1 MPIPWNSKNHP
12 SGPYPIASDVWE
24 GVCVAAFVSTDR
36 GKKEATTPVL
46 LKLGTGQH
54 HPLSEASFEAQLC
67 HERRRAERSGRT
79 IALLAVDCRKC
90 FAPTAQ
96 EEFFSALLNTLCEA
110 TRLTDIVG
118 WHMEKAIAGVIITE
132 LGNSD
137 PVSAV
142 ECIQAKIVAAL
153 DGVLRTAQST
163 APRVK
168 VQFFPEVCMSSENRP
183 VLDLTF
189 YPELSVQ
196 RTRKSAR
203 DILKR
208 SIDVV
213 GSCLALTLLAPVFA
227 ATAAAIRL
235 TSSGPALYRQQRVGQ
250 FGVEFTMYKF
260 RTMHLDA
267 ASSVHEDYVK
277 QFIGGKARPEENA
290 GVYKLSKDKRVTP
303 LGRFLRKT
311 SLDELPQFFNVLQ
324 GSMSLV
330 GPRPPLRYE
339 LDVYESWH
347 RRRVLEAKPGL
358 TGLWQVTGRSRTPFD
373 EMVRLDLRYAKNQS
387 LLFDIS
393 LLLKTVRVLIS
404 DDGAC

>member
-1 MPIPWNSKNHP
+1 
-12 SGPYPIASDVWE
+12 
-24 GVCVAAFVSTDR
+24 
-36 GKKEATTPVL
+36 
-46 LKLGTGQH
+46 
-54 HPLSEASFEAQLC
+54 
-67 HERRRAERSGRT
+67 
-79 IALLAVDCRKC
+79 VDCRKC
-90 FAPTAQ
+90 FAPAVQ
-96 EEFFSALLNTLCEA
+96 EESFAALLNTLCEA

-153 DGVLRTAQST
+153 DGALHSVQST
-163 APRVK
+163 PLRLK
-168 VQFFPEVCMSSENRP
+168 VQFFPEVCISSDSRP

-196 RTRKSAR
+196 RNRKSAR
-203 DILKR
+203 DVLKR
-208 SIDVV
+208 TIDVV
-213 GSCLALTLLAPVFA
+213 GSSVALLLLAPVFA
-227 ATAAAIRL
+227 VTAAAVRL

-250 FGVEFTMYKF
+250 FGVGFTMYKF

-267 ASSVHEDYVK
+267 ESGVHEDYVK

-290 GVYKLSKDKRVTP
+290 GIYKLSKDQRVTP

-324 GSMSLV
+324 GAMSLV

-393 LLLKTVRVLIS
+393 LILKTVRVLIS